1 MRPIHRLATEF
12 LGRQAACG
20 SEIEASHL
28 PTLSLACPLG
38 GLLGMLPGG
47 GGGGGPPKPP
57 GGGGGG
63 GGGGMVRD
71 QIMGLS
77 GKQLHIIQRTVRSE

>member
-1 MRPIHRLATEF
+1 MLATEF
-12 LGRQAACG
+12 LGRQASCG
-20 SEIEASHL
+20 SENEATHL

-38 GLLGMLPGG
+38 GLLGRPPGG

-77 GKQLHIIQRTVRSE
+77 DRRSHIIQKTIRSE

>member
-47 GGGGGPPKPP
+47 EDRPNLPAAAAAAGEEVAWLGIK
-57 GGGGGG
+57 
-63 GGGGMVRD
+63 
-71 QIMGLS
+71 
-77 GKQLHIIQRTVRSE
+77 